1 MIRSI
6 LVPVDA
12 SPFSETAIRYAARI
26 AEKANAELV
35 GLHVVDAKILNGPLL
50 RDVTFMSDAF
60 QGYEYAEEVRRA
72 LEEKGRRILA
82 RFEELAA
89 ETGRPHRA
97 FLATGVVPEAIAEAA
112 MSCDL
117 VVMGKRGE
125 NRDFETPFLGSV
137 AENAVRLCARAVIVV
152 PEADRPIGRILVA
165 YDGSKNANRAIAML
179 TDLAGLGKFE
189 IVVVTVAGADDP
201 VAAKMEEGADFLRK
215 RGLEARG
222 MLREGEPVEEI
233 ARAVEETAADIL
245 VMGAY
250 GQSAFRRFLLGSTTT
265 QVTRRVGVPVLLY
278 R

>member
-12 SPFSETAIRYAARI
+12 SPFAETAVRYAARI
-26 AEKANAELV
+26 ALKAGAELV

-72 LEEKGRRILA
+72 LEEKGRRLLA
-82 RFEELAA
+82 RFAELAQ
-89 ETGRPHRA
+89 ELGVPQRA

-112 MSCDL
+112 MTCDL

-137 AENAVRLCARAVIVV
+137 AENAVRLSTRAVIVV

-165 YDGSKNANRAIAML
+165 YDGSPNANRAIRML
-179 TDLAGLGKFE
+179 CDLAGLGDFE
-189 IVVVTVAGADDP
+189 ILVVTVADPDDP
-201 VAAKMEEGADFLRK
+201 VAAKMEEGADFLRR
-215 RGLEARG
+215 RGLAARG
-222 MLREGEPVEEI
+222 ILRPGDPVEEI
-233 ARAVEETAADIL
+233 VRAVGETGADIL